1 MRGARLVVLLAAAVI
16 LGACSKAGGGGVTIQ
31 PVPEQTST
39 AVAALSPAGKAPTE
53 NASPTPPL
61 RPIPNPLPCDD
72 PLVPIDKVYTLAPD
86 CVPPDLVPLPAA
98 YTNGGAHFLRRE
110 AAEALIRMLDAARAE
125 GYPLFVVS
133 AYRSYEQQVE
143 TFRYWVSQLGEA
155 EARRTSAEPG
165 HSEHQLGTTVDLSSP
180 SLEGGLDE
188 RFGETPEGRWLQA
201 NAWRYG
207 FALSYPPD
215 REAVTGYA
223 YEPWHWRYL
232 GPDVAARWFAS
243 GRTVREFL
251 LALWQER

>member
-1 MRGARLVVLLAAAVI
+1 MRGARLLVLVVAVVSF
-16 LGACSKAGGGGVTIQ
+16 GACSKAGGGGVTIQ
-31 PVPEQTST
+31 PVAEQTT
-39 AVAALSPAGKAPTE
+39 AVIVSPTGDAPPE
-53 NASPTPPL
+53 NASPTPSL
-61 RPIPNPLPCDD
+61 RPIPNPLPCGD
-72 PLVPIDKVYTLAPD
+72 PLVPIDKVHALAPD
-86 CVPPDLVPLPAA
+86 CAPVDLVPLPSA
-98 YTNGGAHFLRRE
+98 YTDGGAHFLRRE
-110 AAEALIRMLDAARAE
+110 AAEALILMLDAARAE
-125 GYPLFVVS
+125 GYRLFVVS

-180 SLEGGLDE
+180 SLGGELHE
-188 RFGETPEGRWLQA
+188 RFGDTPEGRWLQA

-232 GPDVAARWFAS
+232 GPEVAARWLAS

-251 LALWQER
+251 LELWQER